1 MAALFNP
8 GAWQGNATR
17 IPGKNKT
24 LNEVQINGAL
34 KTILPA
40 LSIGTATQVQ
50 RVMAG
55 QLNTLTTSARVEF
68 FGMLDG
74 YLQRARP

>member
-1 MAALFNP
+1 MPALFSF
-8 GAWQGNATR
+8 GAWQGTATR
-17 IPGKNKT
+17 IPGTNKT
-24 LNEVQINGAL
+24 LNEAQVGRAL

-55 QLNTLTTSARVEF
+55 ESNTLTQSARVEF
-68 FGMLDG
+68 SGMLDG
-74 YLQRARP
+74 YLQRSNP